1 MPGFYGYGLRLQE
14 KGHAADRGAMGS
26 LGMYLMIFGAA
37 SGVLSLF
44 EYEFTLLSWID
55 SWGNA
60 VAWFI
65 RGWQPHSSRSRAR
78 STRCP
83 SRRNGPPA
91 GPIGCG

>member
-1 MPGFYGYGLRLQE
+1 
-14 KGHAADRGAMGS
+14 MGS

-65 RGWQPHSSRSRAR
+65 RAGLIAIGGILYNAEQRRAAAAQQPQQSPQHPVS
-78 STRCP
+78 
-83 SRRNGPPA
+83 
-91 GPIGCG
+91 